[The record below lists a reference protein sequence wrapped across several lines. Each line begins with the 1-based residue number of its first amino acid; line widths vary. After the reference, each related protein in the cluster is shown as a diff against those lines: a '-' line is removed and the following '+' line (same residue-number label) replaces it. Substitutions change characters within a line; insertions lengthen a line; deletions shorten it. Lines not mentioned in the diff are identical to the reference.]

1 MLVEAD
7 YSAVA
12 RDVAERSIL
21 IKNMMDDI
29 GDQAMT
35 EAVPIPNVS
44 SSAPLTMHNTDP
56 FSIGQRGGPQQSH

>member
-1 MLVEAD
+1 MASSGLIRVAEPD
-7 YSAVA
+7 TGVTA

-44 SSAPLTMHNTDP
+44 LSALCTKRKTDTL
-56 FSIGQRGGPQQSH
+56 STG